1 VFPRLDPE
9 SVVASLPS
17 LDRGGSLVVA
27 YSGGLDS
34 TVMLHLLWRHFPRRE
49 CLRAVHVNHGL
60 QAQAGAWA
68 EHCRSQC
75 AAWGIPL
82 QVVRAVV
89 EPRRGGL
96 EAAARRARYGA
107 LFAATGARDVVVTAQ
122 HADDQA
128 ETLLLQLLR
137 GAGPK
142 GLAGMP
148 VSARRTVGAAT
159 RQLVRP
165 LLRWPRAALR
175 AYAQTEGL
183 TWVEDPSNVQL
194 RRTRNYLRH
203 AVIPVLRERWPRLT
217 GSIARSARLC
227 AEAAALADDLA
238 ALDLRQVRAQGAH
251 ALSAAAL
258 GAMAPHRSRNVLR
271 YWLAEQGLAVPA
283 HAHMRTV
290 EHDLLGAAAGRSP
303 RVRWPGA
310 ELRRYRDAVFAM
322 AALPAAPEG
331 ECLTWPWKHQPVLEL
346 PPGCGRLEAMRSRG
360 AGVRNDVG
368 ALTVRFRA
376 GGERLR
382 PDPRR
387 PSRAVKQLFQEAG
400 VPPWVRERTPFLYA
414 GDALL
419 AVGDWWVD
427 ARWQAEPGEAGIG
440 IRWLGAPPGR
450 PGEART

>member
-1 VFPRLDPE
+1 
-9 SVVASLPS
+9 
-17 LDRGGSLVVA
+17 
-27 YSGGLDS
+27 
-34 TVMLHLLWRHFPRRE
+34 MLHLLWRHFPRRE

-89 EPRRGGL
+89 EPRQGGL

-107 LFAATGARDVVVTAQ
+107 LFAATGKRDVVVTAQ

-148 VSARRTVGAAT
+148 VCAQRTAGAQT

-165 LLRWPRAALR
+165 LLAWPRAALR
-175 AYAQTEGL
+175 AYAQAEGL

-194 RRTRNYLRH
+194 RRTRNYVRH
-203 AVIPVLRERWPRLT
+203 AVIPVLRTRWPQLT
-217 GSIARSARLC
+217 GSVARSARLC
-227 AEAAALADDLA
+227 GEAAALADDLA
-238 ALDLRQVRAQGAH
+238 ALDLHEVRVRGAH

-258 GAMAPHRSRNVLR
+258 GAMAPHRARNVLR
-271 YWLAEQGLAVPA
+271 YWLAGQGLAAPA
-283 HAHMRTV
+283 HVHMRTV
-290 EHDLLGAAAGRSP
+290 ERDLLGADDGRSP
-303 RVRWPGA
+303 HVRWPGA

-322 AALPAAPEG
+322 TPLPAVPRG
-331 ECLTWPWKHQPVLEL
+331 EHLTWPWQQQPVLEL
-346 PPGCGRLEAMRSRG
+346 PPGCGRLEVTGSRG
-360 AGVRNDVG
+360 AGMRDDVG

-382 PDPRR
+382 PAARR
-387 PSRAVKQLFQEAG
+387 PSKAVKQLFQETG

-414 GDALL
+414 GHTLV

-427 ARWQAEPGEAGIG
+427 ASWQAAPGEAGIG
-440 IRWLGAPPGR
+440 IRWFGAPPGS
-450 PGEART
+450 PGEARA